1 MVIISKKKKSNL
13 CFKFCFLVFCPLKDH
28 GTMSL
33 RCDVVNETV
42 CVVKRKVD
50 CDEMAAVFVDCL
62 LAYKLK
68 TTFTTCF
75 GDVTL
80 HASTRVH
87 PFLFIIYYYYFL
99 IIIYVVCFIDQ
110 HI

>member
-1 MVIISKKKKSNL
+1 MVIISKKKKIKFM
-13 CFKFCFLVFCPLKDH
+13 FKVLFFCFLVLFPLKDH

-42 CVVKRKVD
+42 CVVKRKADVMT
-50 CDEMAAVFVDCL
+50 DEMAAVFVDCL

-80 HASTRVH
+80 HDVH
-87 PFLFIIYYYYFL
+87 VFAHFFLLFIFIFL
-99 IIIYVVCFIDQ
+99 Q
-110 HI
+110 